1 MSTAPQTRSAAAS
14 TVFRVGDYVLYR
26 SPDRFWAGLPGHTNA
41 YRIADLWTVSGGATA
56 YELAP
61 LVAGVPPVARARAQ
75 YMRLLP
81 PEDAMRDID
90 TAPLADPEQLAA
102 AAVAWLAQ
110 QQAAQQT
117 GRPALPG
124 PR

>member
-1 MSTAPQTRSAAAS
+1 MTTPQTRSPRTS
-14 TVFRVGDYVLYR
+14 TAFRVGDYVLYR
-26 SPDRFWAGLPGHTNA
+26 NPDRFWAGLPGHTNA
-41 YRIADLWTVSGGATA
+41 YRIADLWLVSGGATV

-61 LVAGVPPVARARAQ
+61 LAAGVPPVARARAQ

-102 AAVAWLAQ
+102 AAVAWLTQ
-110 QQAAQQT
+110 QQAPRRT

-124 PR
+124 SR